1 MRWLGFLLMAA
12 GAFAQET
19 SGVDLAMQGR
29 CEEAMPKLDHVML
42 DPAIPDADKR
52 QTSTAGVRCSML
64 LNQQTDAM
72 SFLAW
77 LQQHYPEDPEVLFL
91 AVHVFT
97 ELSDRNAQHLMH
109 AAPESPFVVQ
119 LNAENFEK
127 HGEIPKAIAEYRILL
142 QRSPDMPGIHYRVG
156 GLLMLHAGSAGA
168 LSEAQKEFEAELKLN
183 PQNASAE
190 YYLGEL
196 AAQQNHPAEAIAD
209 YKRAVAIYPAFADAL
224 AKLGRALLDSGSTA
238 DAIAPLEKC
247 VSLSPENPAFHLALA
262 TAYQRSGRKADA
274 AREFALQKS
283 TSESIN
289 QNTKALHKTVSGVAP
304 DETKQP

>member
-1 MRWLGFLLMAA
+1 
-12 GAFAQET
+12 
-19 SGVDLAMQGR
+19 
-29 CEEAMPKLDHVML
+29 
-42 DPAIPDADKR
+42 
-52 QTSTAGVRCSML
+52 ML

-77 LQQHYPEDPEVLFL
+77 LQQHYPDDPEVLFL
-91 AVHVFT
+91 AVHVFS
-97 ELSDRNAQHLMH
+97 ELSDRNAEHLMH

-142 QRSPDMPGIHYRVG
+142 QRSPDMPGIHYRIG
-156 GLLMLHAGSAGA
+156 GLLMLHAGSAAA

-238 DAIAPLEKC
+238 EAIAPLEKC
-247 VSLSPENPAFHLALA
+247 VALSPENPAFHLALA

-289 QNTKALHKTVSGVAP
+289 QNTKTLHKTVSGVVPEA
-304 DETKQP
+304 KQP

>member
-1 MRWLGFLLMAA
+1 
-12 GAFAQET
+12 
-19 SGVDLAMQGR
+19 
-29 CEEAMPKLDHVML
+29 
-42 DPAIPDADKR
+42 
-52 QTSTAGVRCSML
+52 
-64 LNQQTDAM
+64 
-72 SFLAW
+72 
-77 LQQHYPEDPEVLFL
+77 
-91 AVHVFT
+91 
-97 ELSDRNAQHLMH
+97 LSDRNAQLLMH

-142 QRSPDMPGIHYRVG
+142 QRSPDMPGIHYRIG
-156 GLLMLHAGSAGA
+156 GLLMVRGRSAAA

-224 AKLGRALLDSGSTA
+224 AKLGRALLDAGSTA
-238 DAIAPLEKC
+238 EAIAPLEKS
-247 VSLSPENPAFHLALA
+247 VSLTPENPAFHLALA
-262 TAYQRSGRKADA
+262 TAYQRTGRKADA